1 MKVSGKLHGW
11 LPVVMSLALVVMFAP
26 FILASSQGSGI
37 SGDDALAKLK
47 EGNARFSGG
56 TVAHPNCDPAR
67 RSLTAAQGQA
77 PFVTILSC
85 SDSRVPV
92 ELLFDTGIGDVFV
105 VRVAGNVADTDEIG
119 SMEYGVDHLGTPL
132 LVVLGH
138 TKCGAVTA
146 TVQEAQVEG
155 HIPSLIGK
163 IEPAVEKAKAD
174 HPSLGRDAL
183 VEEAI
188 KANVW
193 QAIEDTL
200 SQSEI
205 IRKRAIAGKVKVVGA
220 LYDIEKG
227 TVNFLGPHPD
237 QAKILAGQ

>member
-1 MKVSGKLHGW
+1 MKASGRRHGW
-11 LPVVMSLALVVMFAP
+11 LPIVTILAIVMLSVPVLW
-26 FILASSQGSGI
+26 ASSQGPGI
-37 SGDDALAKLK
+37 SADDALAKLK
-47 EGNARFSGG
+47 EGNARFAGG
-56 TVAHPNCDPAR
+56 TLTHPNSDSAR
-67 RSLTAAQGQA
+67 RALTASKGQT

-92 ELLFDTGIGDVFV
+92 ELLFDAGIGDLFV
-105 VRVAGNVADTDEIG
+105 IRVAGNVADTDEIG

-132 LVVLGH
+132 LVILGH

-174 HPSLGRDAL
+174 NPSMGREAL
-183 VEEAI
+183 VDEAI
-188 KANVW
+188 KANIW

-205 IRKRAIAGKVKVVGA
+205 IRKRTIAGKVKVVGA

-227 TVNFLGPHPD
+227 TVTFLGPHPD